1 MCQKGRKNTKAK
13 KNHWLEIQITQG
25 PKIKKTEKQRG
36 RKKRAINYNEKT
48 KICKTKEQ
56 KHERKKLKRR
66 AESFKTKGHEVRQ
79 YDDEL
84 TERREQ

>member
-1 MCQKGRKNTKAK
+1 M
-13 KNHWLEIQITQG
+13 
-25 PKIKKTEKQRG
+25 
-36 RKKRAINYNEKT
+36 RAINYNEKT

-56 KHERKKLKRR
+56 KHEREKFKRR
-66 AESFKTKGHEVRQ
+66 AECFKTKGHEVRQ

>member
-1 MCQKGRKNTKAK
+1 MKRCARKKKPKRTKASNLNNIGTENRENWK
-13 KNHWLEIQITQG
+13 TKRPEIW
-25 PKIKKTEKQRG
+25 E
-36 RKKRAINYNEKT
+36 INYNETT

-56 KHERKKLKRR
+56 KHKREKKFKRR